1 MGDRISAEAV
11 ARDREASRLRAA
23 ARRAN
28 NPEDVKTYNRQYHA
42 KNSERINELRQLRYG
57 ADVER
62 LLERPFIGW
71 DGEGYTD
78 YHEELDLVWAGDR
91 EREAIQKENPPVGRS
106 HHYMLFGCSVFP
118 EYPLV
123 GIDLHTKA
131 ILDYILYVESQY
143 PDAFHV
149 GFSFGYD
156 VNMILRD
163 LPTRTLR
170 HLADYN
176 VCHWQGYTIRHIPGK
191 WFRISRGRPPN
202 HITVT
207 IYDVFSFFNS
217 SYVTSLLKFS
227 VATRE
232 ELERIMRGK
241 DKRGFFALEDIGYV
255 RRYWQDEISYMPLLM
270 DRVREACYDAG
281 LYITQWYGCGALA
294 AYILRKRGVRQWKSK
309 KIPLEA
315 QIGIQ
320 TAFAGGRFQPWQC
333 GLYAKRVYT
342 ADINSAYIYAC
353 SLLPRLDNGHWVRM
367 PVGMVD
373 RRNIARFGVY
383 HISYD
388 VRKAPDERQ
397 EHPNGRF
404 PSIYPLFHRD
414 DHNRVSFPG
423 RAEGWYWSPEAQLVA
438 DDPRAEFLEA
448 WVYDDDG
455 SYPFQWVSLEF
466 DKRLA
471 LQHDGNPAEK
481 TFKWGLAAM
490 YGAFARRV
498 GWDKKNR
505 KPPGSHE
512 LSWAGFITSWCRA
525 EMYRVAL
532 ECWKR
537 RGLISIDTDG
547 VTSTVPFDVAWLDR
561 GVGENL
567 GQWKLE
573 EYAGIL
579 YWQTGFYWLL
589 DDDGKWSTAK
599 TRGMPRG
606 TVDASVGLAALAS
619 SYYRSKDD
627 KQHAEFTR
635 RRTSFIGYKA
645 ALNRGNMKLAF
656 RWETNDQTVKMGGGS
671 AYRHMVCK
679 KCRNPELE
687 MMHTLFQVPPI
698 TYINTPHRLPW
709 LEEQPGM
716 HPNILEMEDI
726 EDIVMDG
733 DEVDRL

>member
-1 MGDRISAEAV
+1 
-11 ARDREASRLRAA
+11 LRAA
-23 ARRAN
+23 AKRAARSQEEYEAHLKERRN
-28 NPEDVKTYNRQYHA
+28 YEA
-42 KNSERINELRQLRYG
+42 KNRDHINENRQLRYG

-78 YHEELDLVWAGDR
+78 YHEELDLVWANDR
-91 EREAIQKENPPVGRS
+91 EREAIQKENPPVGRA
-106 HHYMLFGCSVFP
+106 HHYMLLGCSVFP
-118 EYPLV
+118 GKPLV
-123 GIDLHTKA
+123 GIDLRTET
-131 ILDYILYVESQY
+131 ILDYILYVESQF

-149 GFSFGYD
+149 GFSFAYD

-176 VCHWQGYTIRHIPGK
+176 VCHWRGYTIRYIPGK
-191 WFRISRGRPPN
+191 WFRISRGRAPN
-202 HITVT
+202 HVTVT

-217 SYVTSLLKFS
+217 SYVTSLIKFG
-227 VATRE
+227 VATRAILDRVIE
-232 ELERIMRGK
+232 GK
-241 DKRGFFALEDIGYV
+241 DKRGFFSLVDIAYV
-255 RRYWQDEISYMPLLM
+255 RQYWQDEISYMPLLM

-309 KIPLEA
+309 DIPPEA

-333 GLYAKRVYT
+333 GLSANRIYT

-353 SLLPRLDNGHWVRM
+353 SLLPRLDNGRWLRM
-367 PVGMVD
+367 LPDCID
-373 RRNIARFGVY
+373 RGNIARFGVY

-388 VRKAPDERQ
+388 VRKAPDKRQ
-397 EHPNGRF
+397 DHPNGRF

-414 DHNRVSFPG
+414 NHNRVSFPG
-423 RAEGWYWSPEAQLVA
+423 KVEGWYWSPEAKLVA

-448 WVYDDDG
+448 WIYDDDG
-455 SYPFQWVSLEF
+455 SFPFQWVSIEF

-481 TFKWGLAAM
+481 TFKWALAAM

-532 ECWKR
+532 ECWR
-537 RGLISIDTDG
+537 QRGLISIDTDG

-573 EYAGIL
+573 EHAGML

-589 DDDGKWSTAK
+589 DDDGNWSTAK

-606 TVDASVGLAALAS
+606 TVDASVGLSALNA

-627 KQHAEFTR
+627 KKHAEFTR

-645 ALNRGNMKLAF
+645 ALNRGDMKLAF
-656 RWETNDQTVKMGGGS
+656 RWETNDQTVKMGGGN

-679 KCRNPELE
+679 KCLNPELD

-733 DEVDRL
+733 DEVDKL